1 MYLIIPK
8 IISITPDVLTNDS
21 DLISYIKSHIIKS
34 NTIDNIDLNKNKSVF
49 TIQDNINIKII
60 GTINTEQH
68 IKSNLIFYHIYN
80 KICLFTIDNIE
91 LINNQKDKLNIYTI
105 IDNNQITLSKL
116 LTTIKQYN
124 VYEYT
129 IYLTI

>member
-60 GTINTEQH
+60 GTINT
-68 IKSNLIFYHIYN
+68 
-80 KICLFTIDNIE
+80 
-91 LINNQKDKLNIYTI
+91 
-105 IDNNQITLSKL
+105 
-116 LTTIKQYN
+116 
-124 VYEYT
+124 
-129 IYLTI
+129 